1 MTPIQTLHDHLDSG
15 GILTGLVP
23 VFFRWYD
30 ENTQRGASDSVLFR
44 PAGGGIANELGQQP
58 DITIAVSMST
68 PGAAYEK
75 ASAIRDYLIENY
87 TIEGVANFQILADV
101 TGPYELASQRNI
113 CEINVR
119 MWI

>member
-30 ENTQRGASDSVLFR
+30 ADTAAGAPDSVLFR

-58 DITIAVSMST
+58 DITIAVATMKPHT
-68 PGAAYEK
+68 AYEK
-75 ASAIRDYLIENY
+75 AAAIRDYLIEHY

-101 TGPYELASQRNI
+101 TGPYLLESQRNI